1 MQCIGSIESC
11 PSHHLDEKATI
22 LMKYSFALF
31 AFASSVLL
39 SGCSKPSEPQPEIVR
54 PLVKDSRL
62 LVKELGVVKLTNQ
75 TPSRNDLGDGKVCII
90 NPVLRADGNLELS
103 MLIERSGT
111 NAAPRADRC
120 TKGNS
125 IQRPTCGNCDTKH
138 DHRAD
143 AHDESLTW
151 R

>member
-103 MLIERSGT
+103 MLIELSGT
-111 NAAPRADRC
+111 NAAPRRIAAPSVIASN
-120 TKGNS
+120 GQPVEIA
-125 IQRPTCGNCDTKH
+125 IQNMAIALTPTMS
-138 DHRAD
+138 R
-143 AHDESLTW
+143 
-151 R
+151 